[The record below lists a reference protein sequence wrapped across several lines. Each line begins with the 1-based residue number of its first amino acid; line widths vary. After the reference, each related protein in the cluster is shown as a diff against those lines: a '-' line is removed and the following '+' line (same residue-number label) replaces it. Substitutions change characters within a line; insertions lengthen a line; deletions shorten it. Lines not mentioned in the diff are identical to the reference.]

1 MPGQLGAGEGLPDT
15 VIADVGNLAQAVEQ
29 AERLQD
35 TGVDA
40 DADMGVAGFDP
51 LEGGAGREG
60 AFRHD
65 RHGQPP
71 AATGITDVRSKFAQ
85 GSPDGGG
92 RIVRS
97 RHMSPSCYILEKYVA
112 RNAQYLP

>member
-1 MPGQLGAGEGLPDT
+1 MPGQLGAGEGLSDG
-15 VIADVGNLAQAVEQ
+15 VIADVGNPAQAVEQ

-51 LEGGAGREG
+51 LKGGPGREG

-65 RHGQPP
+65 RHRQPP
-71 AATGITDVRSKFAQ
+71 AATGIMDVRPKFAQ
-85 GSPDGGG
+85 GSTDGGR
-92 RIVRS
+92 RIVRG
-97 RHMSPSCYILEKYVA
+97 RHMSPSCYI
-112 RNAQYLP
+112 P